1 MVIKTVH
8 GAIAIG
14 TKTKCSTSPCSS
26 WIKKP
31 SLCFSCRCLPS
42 TVSELQ
48 AEAKHWIL
56 HPADVHALHP
66 HHHPILGVVLDK
78 LWCLGGQSCI
88 RYDVSRAGDR
98 PQLCGFTFSQMPEVC
113 HGLSPQRVNLE
124 LMVNVAVGGFT
135 GREKNKY
142 FVWFSVT
149 QLCTKILQNVWDTKR
164 FMSVFWEG
172 GPTVFKEQRE
182 SDMFF
187 WDEQKV

>member
-124 LMVNVAVGGFT
+124 LMVNLAVGGFT
-135 GREKNKY
+135 GREKKHVFCLVQRYATLHQNFTKCLRHKALHEC
-142 FVWFSVT
+142 FLRGWSNSV
-149 QLCTKILQNVWDTKR
+149 
-164 FMSVFWEG
+164 
-172 GPTVFKEQRE
+172 
-182 SDMFF
+182 
-187 WDEQKV
+187 

>member
-1 MVIKTVH
+1 MVMKTVH
-8 GAIAIG
+8 EAIAIG

-88 RYDVSRAGDR
+88 RYDVSLAGDR
-98 PQLCGFTFSQMPEVC
+98 PQLSGFTFSQTPEVC
-113 HGLSPQRVNLE
+113 HGLNLE

-135 GREKNKY
+135 GRGTKKKKRILFASALRNFAPKFYKLSETQSASRVFFERVVQQCLKNKENLTC
-142 FVWFSVT
+142 SVE
-149 QLCTKILQNVWDTKR
+149 
-164 FMSVFWEG
+164 MS
-172 GPTVFKEQRE
+172 K
-182 SDMFF
+182 
-187 WDEQKV
+187 K